1 MLNKVR
7 KHIWFVYATK
17 EKALEQEGPYAWIAY
32 TNESEQWAKGWID
45 YRNKKFDSNI
55 IDFLLPDD
63 TFVTLGKIT
72 RTQHDSLWTDAI
84 IRVLLGNGSLGWI
97 IQPHSQEDGWSSS
110 CFEEMEEGTTC
121 DKQ

>member
-32 TNESEQWAKGWID
+32 TNESEQWAKGWIE
-45 YRNKKFDSNI
+45 YKNTKYASNI
-55 IDFLLPDD
+55 IGLLLPGNAF
-63 TFVTLGKIT
+63 TILASLQ
-72 RTQHDSLWTDAI
+72 RTQPMWTDAI
-84 IRVLLGNGSLGWI
+84 IHVLSDSGLNGWI
-97 IQPHSQEDGWSSS
+97 IQPHSQEGGWSSS

-121 DKQ
+121 DKL